1 MQNYCTI
8 GVYYCIMEYK
18 KVIFETKQEAE
29 SFKQYLSMKGL
40 KYVLVASSNVVTI
53 KDCIS
58 EQDMYNLLY
67 KFGRWY

>member
-1 MQNYCTI
+1 
-8 GVYYCIMEYK
+8 MEYK
-18 KVIFETKQEAE
+18 KIIFDTIKEAE
-29 SFKQYLSMKGL
+29 AFKHYLSMKGL
-40 KYVLVASSNVVTI
+40 KYALVASSNEVTI

>member
-1 MQNYCTI
+1 
-8 GVYYCIMEYK
+8 MEYK

-29 SFKQYLSMKGL
+29 AFKQYLSMKGL
-40 KYVLVASSNVVTI
+40 KYALVASTNEVTI
-53 KDCIS
+53 NDCIS